1 MYKNNLHGNITG
13 LWGRIPDAVAVLNGV
28 SDAPSVRGKV
38 WFYKTHVGTLA
49 VANISGL
56 AYEGKL
62 ELHVGREDGG
72 DYIRHLLSSDCCVFS
87 SFLVN
92 RLEIEDI
99 VGKSVV
105 IYSAADT
112 KIACGEIRG

>member
-1 MYKNNLHGNITG
+1 MYKNNHANFTG
-13 LWGRIPDAVAVLNGV
+13 LWGRVPDALAVLKGECA
-28 SDAPSVRGKV
+28 APSVVGRV

-49 VANISGL
+49 VANIFGL

-72 DYIRHLLSSDCCVFS
+72 DYIRHLLSSDYCVFS

-99 VGKSVV
+99 VGKNVV

-112 KIACGEIRG
+112 KIACGEIVG